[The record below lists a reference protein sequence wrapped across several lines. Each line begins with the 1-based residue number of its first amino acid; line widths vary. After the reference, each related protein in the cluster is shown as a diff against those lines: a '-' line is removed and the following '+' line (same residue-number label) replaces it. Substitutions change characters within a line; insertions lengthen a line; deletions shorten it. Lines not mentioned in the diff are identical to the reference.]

1 MEAHVGTK
9 PSSNFQ
15 RDRPESGGA
24 DHHSERENSG
34 LLERNKQK
42 YSAEKAAEHRDESP
56 AKHVGEKPSA
66 EAGEGSS
73 DGESAE

>member
-1 MEAHVGTK
+1 MGTK

-24 DHHSERENSG
+24 DHDSARENSG

-42 YSAEKAAEHRDESP
+42 FSAERAAERRDESP
-56 AKHVGEKPSA
+56 ATHVGETPSS
-66 EAGEGSS
+66 EASEGSR

>member
-1 MEAHVGTK
+1 MGTK

-34 LLERNKQK
+34 LLEKNKQK
-42 YSAEKAAEHRDESP
+42 FASEQAAERHNESP
-56 AKHVGEKPSA
+56 AKHLGEKPASDSR
-66 EAGEGSS
+66 GGSR